1 MKFNY
6 FLIWLSGVDITILLY
21 LACRALAK
29 AGFRDDEIEDE
40 QSWQYLLHPA
50 DQQTEETI
58 SL

>member
-6 FLIWLSGVDITILLY
+6 FLIWLSGVDITILLC

-29 AGFRDDEIEDE
+29 AGFRSDEIADE

-58 SL
+58 